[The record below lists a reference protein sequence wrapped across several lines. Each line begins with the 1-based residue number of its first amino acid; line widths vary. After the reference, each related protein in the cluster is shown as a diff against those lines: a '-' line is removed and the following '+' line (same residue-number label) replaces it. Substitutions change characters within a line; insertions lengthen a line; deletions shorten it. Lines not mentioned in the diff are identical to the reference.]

1 MFKVQSPEHQIA
13 DIQHRPGLTKS
24 PVSAFEALR
33 EAAIENLSI
42 ALRAA
47 HPTDQYCV
55 PALIA
60 NVSNRLFIAEKN
72 ENESNLVSLNIIVM
86 LGHVAVAL
94 KDTPKTTQNILQF
107 FIQRFCKVANEQNV
121 LIVDQLG
128 CMIISNCEA
137 DVFDEI
143 MKMFSRVIVQS
154 ASLAYS
160 SDPDKRRQYQ
170 HVSDA
175 VINALGNIAAN
186 IQGEAETLELLIKLM
201 EIFVQIG
208 LEGERSYDNSQGA
221 QKASSSAGN
230 LGMLIPVIATT
241 VRRLPPIRSPKTRL
255 HKLFKD
261 FWMYCVVMG
270 FTNARLWPSDWI
282 QGVQEI
288 AAKSPLLISQT
299 PHKSEMRE
307 LNYSSAIRSDSVS
320 LNELRSQI
328 ILLLDHPPAEV
339 TAFIHKLS
347 FAQCTYL
354 LSVYWLETLRV
365 ENAAEP
371 SLDPIL
377 SYLCDPILQKDKCGM
392 WQCVKCIGDQVFEKF
407 RTVLVDHDLKRE
419 KVLESQARML
429 LVYFNHIHK
438 QIQLVADQYL
448 SQLVDKFPHLLWSRS
463 LLWSMLDIL
472 QLLAY
477 SLSLDPN
484 LPIPIVQVPMTSY
497 TLQFMDNMPARE
509 NRFKDF
515 SDRCQG
521 IFNEAMKWAPN
532 YTRSHLQQYQSQ
544 SHIFS
549 NFNNREEALAFDSVI
564 RSWLN
569 DCVSNVKL
577 KNPNNGNRGTSK
589 FVSVLCLRSKCTG
602 EIAGLLSVLDEEGKK
617 GLCERLTQSIWD
629 ATKEKNENK
638 YKGALWRGTA
648 YLISYSTNDQ
658 NVGKLLHAISSSH
671 VEIFTEK
678 TVETAVE
685 CWQWILTAREDLEL
699 SFIREMVSAW
709 QITFDKKI
717 GLFSEEFE
725 VTSPLAAYE
734 GCKLVPQTINV
745 RPHMIW
751 LDLISEMVDTAKY
764 CNRDKV
770 EMLCMLI
777 HRCLPIDKHSKQTR
791 HISTVGCR
799 FKLLQCGLSLLQ
811 GNTIPKSLS
820 RNILRERI
828 YFYALDYFCAAPQCP
843 SQSREILFD
852 DITILMLF
860 WGNMRAEKK
869 HLMTTELS
877 DYEINS
883 NTTTNLTVGKSYGDS
898 ISMAGNDVARST
910 SGAAGWYNTIPH
922 STSTLSRKTTR
933 PKRGVGQ
940 KDSYDKDYMKKRNLI
955 LELLAVEID
964 FLVTWYNPLANPEM
978 QVNAKT
984 EEALAT
990 WRARPIKINLW
1001 KDNVQL
1007 AWVYN
1012 PSLAVYLSQRIN
1024 NVDIIDDEVS
1034 KLVLADP
1041 MSAMHIPDALKYL
1054 VTTKTLL
1061 ADSSQLNY
1069 MLTWAKVNPI
1079 QALSYFSRQ
1088 YPTHP
1093 LTAQYAV
1100 KTLHSY
1106 PAEAVLPYIPQLVQA
1121 LRHDTMGYV
1130 TEFIKQIAKKSQIVA
1145 HQLVW
1150 NMRTNMYMD
1159 EDMHQKDPVLFD
1171 VLESLVNS
1179 IISQLSGPAKRFYE
1193 REFDFFG
1200 KITAVSG
1207 EIRGFAK
1214 GQPRKKACLDAL
1226 RKIEV
1231 QSGCYLPSNPEAMVI
1246 DIDYNSGT
1254 PMQSAAKAPYLA
1266 RFKVR
1271 RCGITE
1277 LEQLAMEV
1285 SGGSTT
1291 TSPTKQSLSLHVE
1304 GWQAAI
1310 FKVGDDV
1317 RQDML
1322 ALQVISIFK
1331 NVFRQVG
1338 LDLFLFPY
1346 RVVATSPGCGVIEC
1360 VPNAKSRD
1368 QLGRQTDTGL
1378 YEYFLHNY
1386 GDETNKEFQTARS
1399 NFVKSMAAY
1408 SVIGYL
1414 LQIKDRHNGN
1424 IMIDTEGHI
1433 IHIGKELINLHYL
1446 FY

>member
-1 MFKVQSPEHQIA
+1 MRLHQKLDTNIGHKIMLDHMPLLMVCLEGLGKLAKKFPGIAGTSISYLRDFLVDPSPILAKLYSQATMQKKKEKEIAPYRIVVQTPEHQQAAIT
-13 DIQHRPGLTKS
+13 DVPLKSPGMTKS

-107 FIQRFCKVANEQNV
+107 FIQRFYKVANEQNA

-128 CMIISNCEA
+128 CMIISNCE
-137 DVFDEI
+137 VEIFDEI
-143 MKMFSRVIVQS
+143 MKMFSRVIVQA

-160 SDPDKRRQYQ
+160 SDPEKRRQYQ

-186 IQGEAETLELLIKLM
+186 IQGETETLELLIKMM

-241 VRRLPPIRSPKTRL
+241 VRRLPPIRTPKTRL

-320 LNELRSQI
+320 VNELRSQI

-339 TAFIHKLS
+339 TTFIHKLS

-365 ENAAEP
+365 EHASEP

-377 SYLCDPILQKDKCGM
+377 SYLCDPVLQKDKCGM

-407 RTVLVDHDLKRE
+407 RVVLVEQDLKRE

-429 LVYFNHIHK
+429 LVFFNHIHK

-463 LLWSMLDIL
+463 VLWCMLDIL

-484 LPIPIVQVPMTSY
+484 QPIPIVQVPMTSY

-544 SHIFS
+544 SHSAPFS
-549 NFNNREEALAFDSVI
+549 NREEALAFDSVI
-564 RSWLN
+564 KSWLSDSVASGN
-569 DCVSNVKL
+569 KI
-577 KNPNNGNRGTSK
+577 KNTGSVRGTSK
-589 FVSVLCLRSKCTG
+589 FVSVLCLRSKYTG
-602 EIAGLLSVLDEEGKK
+602 EILGLLSILDEEGKR
-617 GLCERLTQSIWD
+617 GLGDRLTQEIWN
-629 ATKEKNENK
+629 ACKEKDEIK
-638 YKGALWRGTA
+638 YKGALWRATA
-648 YLISYSTNDQ
+648 YLIPTYDQ
-658 NVGKLLHAISSSH
+658 QVDKLLHAIATSQ
-671 VEIFTEK
+671 VELFTERA
-678 TVETAVE
+678 VETAVE

-699 SFIREMVSAW
+699 SFIREMTLAW
-709 QITFDKKI
+709 QVTFEKKI
-717 GLFSEEFE
+717 GLFSEEME

-734 GCKLVPQTINV
+734 GCLLVPKPINV
-745 RPHMIW
+745 KPHMIW

-770 EMLCMLI
+770 EMLCMLV

-843 SQSREILFD
+843 SQSREILFE
-852 DITILMLF
+852 DINILMTF
-860 WGNMRAEKK
+860 WQTMRSEKK
-869 HLMTTELS
+869 HLMTSEMS
-877 DYEINS
+877 DYELNG
-883 NTTTNLTVGKSYGDS
+883 NTGRETSTTLTVGKAYGADS
-898 ISMAGNDVARST
+898 ISMAGSDVARST
-910 SGAAGWYNTIPH
+910 SGTAGWYNTIPH
-922 STSTLSRKTTR
+922 STSTLSRKAMR
-933 PKRGVGQ
+933 PTKRG
-940 KDSYDKDYMKKRNLI
+940 KKNIFVLGGSSSI
-955 LELLAVEID
+955 LRKVDFFFAFFKYFFMLEGSSSILA
-964 FLVTWYNPLANPEM
+964 L
-978 QVNAKT
+978 
-984 EEALAT
+984 
-990 WRARPIKINLW
+990 
-1001 KDNVQL
+1001 
-1007 AWVYN
+1007 
-1012 PSLAVYLSQRIN
+1012 N
-1024 NVDIIDDEVS
+1024 NFFF
-1034 KLVLADP
+1034 AFFF
-1041 MSAMHIPDALKYL
+1041 
-1054 VTTKTLL
+1054 
-1061 ADSSQLNY
+1061 N
-1069 MLTWAKVNPI
+1069 
-1079 QALSYFSRQ
+1079 
-1088 YPTHP
+1088 
-1093 LTAQYAV
+1093 
-1100 KTLHSY
+1100 
-1106 PAEAVLPYIPQLVQA
+1106 
-1121 LRHDTMGYV
+1121 
-1130 TEFIKQIAKKSQIVA
+1130 EFI
-1145 HQLVW
+1145 
-1150 NMRTNMYMD
+1150 
-1159 EDMHQKDPVLFD
+1159 
-1171 VLESLVNS
+1171 
-1179 IISQLSGPAKRFYE
+1179 
-1193 REFDFFG
+1193 
-1200 KITAVSG
+1200 
-1207 EIRGFAK
+1207 
-1214 GQPRKKACLDAL
+1214 
-1226 RKIEV
+1226 
-1231 QSGCYLPSNPEAMVI
+1231 
-1246 DIDYNSGT
+1246 
-1254 PMQSAAKAPYLA
+1254 
-1266 RFKVR
+1266 
-1271 RCGITE
+1271 
-1277 LEQLAMEV
+1277 
-1285 SGGSTT
+1285 
-1291 TSPTKQSLSLHVE
+1291 
-1304 GWQAAI
+1304 
-1310 FKVGDDV
+1310 
-1317 RQDML
+1317 
-1322 ALQVISIFK
+1322 
-1331 NVFRQVG
+1331 
-1338 LDLFLFPY
+1338 
-1346 RVVATSPGCGVIEC
+1346 
-1360 VPNAKSRD
+1360 
-1368 QLGRQTDTGL
+1368 
-1378 YEYFLHNY
+1378 
-1386 GDETNKEFQTARS
+1386 
-1399 NFVKSMAAY
+1399 
-1408 SVIGYL
+1408 
-1414 LQIKDRHNGN
+1414 
-1424 IMIDTEGHI
+1424 
-1433 IHIGKELINLHYL
+1433 
-1446 FY
+1446 